1 MRPLQRQL
9 RYYIDGPELRGQ
21 FFWQV
26 RRSFQPPR
34 QETNS
39 YRWPVVMPE
48 STNCFDVCNSESR
61 VNSQAVSH
69 LRVLGVA
76 VALVE
81 SISHRLFRHFETRY
95 ARRGGCEPPCHE
107 FNLSSLTCTPR
118 PSVEYRFQPSTLHF
132 RNESSGF
139 CSPEMLSLTEC
150 TKSDWMHI
158 GAAASEF
165 VFYVLS
171 P

>member
-81 SISHRLFRHFETRY
+81 WISRGLFKHFETKVRT
-95 ARRGGCEPPCHE
+95 ARG
-107 FNLSSLTCTPR
+107 L
-118 PSVEYRFQPSTLHF
+118 
-132 RNESSGF
+132 
-139 CSPEMLSLTEC
+139 
-150 TKSDWMHI
+150 
-158 GAAASEF
+158 
-165 VFYVLS
+165 
-171 P
+171 